1 MLRVPGIDAATV
13 AKALGNIWPEATRRS
28 EVTIAGKPAL
38 RFDTPDNPDISPT
51 TNFAVPR
58 GDALF
63 LFEDTDQTAVSNVMA
78 LIP

>member
-13 AKALGNIWPEATRRS
+13 ANALGNIWPDATRRS
-28 EVTIAGKPAL
+28 EVTIAGKAAL

-63 LFEDTDQTAVSNVMA
+63 LFEDTDQTAVSKVMA
-78 LIP
+78 QIP